1 MGPVSFEAPSL
12 ADGFY
17 AGRFRVRADHRLDR
31 PSQRSRCGGLERD
44 LTCMLCRCER
54 VPDRG
59 IDPGTAFTERRFHP
73 PGWLKQ
79 FHGRLCDARDW
90 CAALTVDSLSEDP
103 VDGITL
109 NPACRA
115 RSVAGSSASAS
126 CYSPDPARP
135 SGRRTRCNLTWPR
148 RAADQLPGRLA
159 ELGIA
164 GDAVYDAL
172 VAAGAA
178 GHRLPLATRDRRAT
192 QTYQALDADLEI
204 LPHRQDQDSQPGR
217 VSPQRGYPAGGGCWP
232 VGRSLPVSRS
242 ATNTF
247 CSMCQSSGCLAIP
260 SSNTLASCWV
270 MAAIFSCRQQPNLA
284 GRK

>member
-31 PSQRSRCGGLERD
+31 PSQRSRCGGLERY

-103 VDGITL
+103 VNGITL

-164 GDAVYDAL
+164 GGRGLRRARGGRCGRAQA
-172 VAAGAA
+172 AAGDA
-178 GHRLPLATRDRRAT
+178 G
-192 QTYQALDADLEI
+192 
-204 LPHRQDQDSQPGR
+204 
-217 VSPQRGYPAGGGCWP
+217 PA
-232 VGRSLPVSRS
+232 
-242 ATNTF
+242 
-247 CSMCQSSGCLAIP
+247 
-260 SSNTLASCWV
+260 SNTDLPGTRC
-270 MAAIFSCRQQPNLA
+270 
-284 GRK
+284 